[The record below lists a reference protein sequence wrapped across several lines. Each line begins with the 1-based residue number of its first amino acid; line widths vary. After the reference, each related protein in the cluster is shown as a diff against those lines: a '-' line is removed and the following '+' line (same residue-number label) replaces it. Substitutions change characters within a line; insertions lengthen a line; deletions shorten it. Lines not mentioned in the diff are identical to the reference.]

1 MKQQLRI
8 NEEDFLKDDD
18 SFEGGDG
25 GFDSDDANVE
35 DAYESEEGVINQ
47 PSQLNCQYR

>member
-25 GFDSDDANVE
+25 GFDSDDANTSKPWRATNACVN
-35 DAYESEEGVINQ
+35 AAK
-47 PSQLNCQYR
+47 R